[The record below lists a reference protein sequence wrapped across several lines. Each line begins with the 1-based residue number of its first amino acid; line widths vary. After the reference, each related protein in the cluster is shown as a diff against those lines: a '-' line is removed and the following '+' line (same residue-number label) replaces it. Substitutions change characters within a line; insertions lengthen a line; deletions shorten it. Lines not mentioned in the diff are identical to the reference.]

1 MKLDVSAKPPA
12 EAPGDVL
19 VLERYAGEERLAPE
33 ARRVDLALGGF
44 LSLALR
50 DQRFEGRVAEVADLH
65 AGGRPGKLTNR
76 RWRIH
81 LAA

>member
-33 ARRVDLALGGF
+33 ARRIDLALGGF

-50 DQRFEGRVAEVADLH
+50 DQRFVKTGRRFSPNARMPSFWSSVA
-65 AGGRPGKLTNR
+65 KSM
-76 RWRIH
+76 
-81 LAA
+81 